1 MNNKVVSRMSNVL
14 CFVLLAQIIFPA
26 LWSTPAQASSASPD
40 ISIQFRS
47 LLAPAAD
54 AHMPDYG
61 ETYGER
67 NGYKY
72 GWNFDHTPYS
82 VNEAVYGSSLL
93 DSAIHMQ
100 AGGQW
105 EIALPAGSYEVEISV
120 GHAVYGSINTL
131 QVENVV
137 FWDHF
142 ELPAGGHD
150 KVKKRI
156 QLNDGRL
163 TLKGDPVSSSAFIH
177 TIAITK
183 VVPANRPTSLP
194 YIGLP
199 AEQNMVPGDKIILSG
214 SQSNEHNAIPSVRVK
229 ELGQAIDK
237 YMNEQISVMEQRIAT
252 MEQQAE
258 SCGGCNGSDLE
269 SAILGSPN
277 EYVVMKTGHLN
288 LDASAT
294 FGSPSKPVFL
304 ILDGLNTNRNLTL
317 TVYGTLAVK
326 GNLNANTNLTLN
338 VNAPD
343 HSAVA
348 GKGDVWVGGTIH
360 LNNDSAVR
368 AAGDIAAGSLIYNNG
383 LLNVQADRLLVADSM
398 HINTKVVMTIAQEM
412 LVGRLVSNNQTAN
425 ISVSTGDV
433 FIRDDI
439 HVNNHLSIQ
448 SGGVVAIG
456 GSITANQKPII
467 ATGIGASGQTKLHYR
482 INGLLAEYYTEANL
496 TGDLSTVVDENVNVS
511 NKLPIAKAG
520 LNDGNMSV
528 RWTGQ
533 ITPYFSEM
541 YEFEMDVRGG
551 VRLWVN
557 GVLLIDKWEETG
569 NGKYSGSLALE
580 AGIDYDIRLEYAN
593 RGGQPQATLKW
604 ASESGAKEIVPQSQL
619 SPFATPIL
627 SATATENVVNVA
639 WTPAFNANGYELEVD
654 GVIHSFGNE
663 SAFTHASLEPGTLH
677 KYRARAIYGDIKGVW
692 SVQQEVWTLPDVP
705 ANIRLQSTSNSVT
718 LTWDEVVGAAG
729 YDIETYNTI
738 IDNGIVT
745 TYTELNLNPNI
756 QRTFRIRA
764 HNASGPGKWS
774 AIVAKATVPGATGA
788 LYTVATD
795 TSIALSWDAVSGAD
809 SYDVEVDGT
818 IVGGLAVTQYFHAN
832 LQPNTIHTYRVRS
845 NNSEGSS
852 GWSEAVQ
859 AVTLPS
865 VPRHLRATTVAGD
878 HINLEWDEVTGA
890 TSYDLEVDG
899 VAVDVGTSTKYN
911 HSGLEA
917 NTEHTYRVRARHN
930 SVVGNWSEAITY
942 TTLSGVPLNLH
953 AVSTSNEITISWDPV
968 VGSIGYE
975 VEADGKVIPN
985 GLSTTYVHVGL
996 KPFTE
1001 HTYRVRAISKAGAGP
1016 WSELLTEMTGLDV
1029 PLLTALVLSK
1039 TSITLSWTTV
1049 PGATTYELMV
1059 DGEVIDVGNVTTYL
1073 HDGLL
1078 PSSWHVY
1085 RVRAKSGSIPS
1096 PWSAVLTKVT
1106 QLGTPVI
1113 TGLYATSSE
1122 IVVEWE
1128 AVPGATGYE
1137 IQADTVIVDVGT
1149 ATNYIHRNLLPNTVH
1164 TYRVRAKSGHDV
1176 GEWSTWSKLST
1187 QATSP
1192 VTPTRFR
1199 AVANTHYIE
1208 LQWDA
1213 SPGSLS
1219 YDLEVDGRIIKGI
1232 AGTSFI
1238 HRDLVPNTM
1247 HVYRVRAS
1255 NAGGTSPW
1263 SNKIKPRTIP
1273 ELTVDVGQ
1281 GSTFNFV
1288 IVAPSIPELKERTIT
1303 VTYNPDEL
1311 EILDLS
1317 VATPEIELAVG
1328 PIRGTNMSVS
1338 EIANG
1343 KIVFRISNAV
1353 KTTANI
1359 IRFTAKSD
1367 KSSKITYYVE

>member
-1 MNNKVVSRMSNVL
+1 MKSRLVSMLVKIL
-14 CFVLLAQIIFPA
+14 CLVLLAQIIVPEIWNSYTHAAPA
-26 LWSTPAQASSASPD
+26 APD
-40 ISIQFRS
+40 ISIQFKS
-47 LLAPAAD
+47 PEAPATEAYI
-54 AHMPDYG
+54 PDYG

-67 NGYKY
+67 NGYTY
-72 GWNFDHTPYS
+72 GWNFDHTSYS
-82 VNEAVYGSSLL
+82 VSEAVYGSSLL
-93 DSAIHMQ
+93 DSAINMQ

-105 EIALPAGSYEVEISV
+105 EIALSAGTYEVEISV
-120 GHAVYGSINTL
+120 GNAVYGSTNTL

-142 ELPAGGHD
+142 ALPAGGHD

-163 TLKGDPVSSSAFIH
+163 TMKGDPVSPSAFIH
-177 TIAITK
+177 SIAITK
-183 VVPANRPTSLP
+183 IVPANRPTFSP

-199 AEQNMVPGDKIILSG
+199 AEQNKVPGDKIILSG

-237 YMNEQISVMEQRIAT
+237 YMNEQISVMEQRIAS
-252 MEQQAE
+252 MGQQAE
-258 SCGGCNGSDLE
+258 SCGGCNSSNLE
-269 SAILGSPN
+269 SAILRSPN
-277 EYVVMKTGHLN
+277 EYVVMKAGHLN

-343 HSAVA
+343 HPAA
-348 GKGDVWVGGTIH
+348 TGKGDLWVGGTIH
-360 LNNDSAVR
+360 LNNDSVARVS
-368 AAGDIAAGSLIYNNG
+368 GDFVTGSLIYNNG
-383 LLNVQADRLLVADSM
+383 QLNVQADRLLVAGQM
-398 HINTKVVMTIAQEM
+398 HINTKVDMTISQEM
-412 LVGRLVSNNQTAN
+412 LVGSLVSNNQMGT
-425 ISVSTGDV
+425 ISVSSGDV

-448 SGGVVAIG
+448 TGGVVAIG

-467 ATGIGASGQTKLHYR
+467 VTGIGASGQTKLHYR
-482 INGLLAEYYTEANL
+482 INGLLAEYYTEADL
-496 TGDLSTVVDENVNVS
+496 TGDLFTVVDENVNVS

-533 ITPYFSEM
+533 ITPYFTET
-541 YEFEMDVRGG
+541 YEFEADVRGG
-551 VRLWVN
+551 VKLWVN
-557 GVLLIDKWEETG
+557 GVLLIDKWEKTG

-580 AGIDYDIRLEYAN
+580 AGVDYDIRLEYAN
-593 RGGQPQATLKW
+593 RGGQPLAKLNW
-604 ASESGAKEIVPQSQL
+604 ASASGAKEIVPQSQL
-619 SPFATPIL
+619 WPFAMPIL
-627 SATATENVVNVA
+627 TATATENDVNVV
-639 WTPAFNANGYELEVD
+639 WTTAFNANGYELEVD
-654 GVIHSFGNE
+654 GIIQSFGNQ
-663 SAFTHASLEPGTLH
+663 SAFTHAPLEPGTLH
-677 KYRARAIYGDIKGVW
+677 KYRVRAIDGDIKGNW
-692 SVQQEVWTLPDVP
+692 SALQDVWTLPEVP
-705 ANIRLQSTSNSVT
+705 NNIRLQSTSNSVT
-718 LTWDEVVGAAG
+718 LTWDDVVGAAG

-738 IDNGIVT
+738 IDNGNVT

-774 AIVAKATVPGATGA
+774 AIVVKSTMPGATGA

-795 TSIALSWDAVSGAD
+795 TSIAVSWDAVSGAD
-809 SYDVEVDGT
+809 SYDIEVDGT
-818 IVGGLAVTQYFHAN
+818 IVGGLAALQYLHEN

-845 NNSEGSS
+845 NNTEGSS
-852 GWSEAVQ
+852 GWSQPVQ

-865 VPRHLRATTVAGD
+865 VPHHLRATTVAGD
-878 HINLEWDEVTGA
+878 HITLEWDEVTDA

-899 VAVDVGTSTKYN
+899 VAVDVGTSVKYD

-917 NTEHTYRVRARHN
+917 NTEHTYRVRARHD
-930 SVVGNWSEAITY
+930 SVVGSWSEAITH
-942 TTLSGVPLNLH
+942 TTLSGVPVNLH
-953 AVSTSNEITISWDPV
+953 TVSTSNEITLTWDPV

-975 VEADGKVIPN
+975 VEADGKVVPN
-985 GLSTTYVHVGL
+985 GLSTTYVHTGL

-1016 WSELLTEMTGLDV
+1016 WSELLSETTGLDI
-1029 PLLTALVLSK
+1029 PLLTALALSK
-1039 TSITLSWTTV
+1039 TSIALSWTAV
-1049 PGATTYELMV
+1049 PGSTTYELMV

-1078 PSSWHVY
+1078 PYSWHAY
-1085 RVRAKSGSIPS
+1085 RVRAKSGSIPG
-1096 PWSAVLTKVT
+1096 PWSAALTKAT

-1113 TGLYATSSE
+1113 TRLFATSSE
-1122 IVVEWE
+1122 ITVEWDD
-1128 AVPGATGYE
+1128 VPGATGYE
-1137 IQADTVIVDVGT
+1137 IEADTVVVDVGT
-1149 ATNYIHRNLLPNTVH
+1149 ATSYIHRNLLPNTVH
-1164 TYRVRAKSGHDV
+1164 TYRVRAKSGNDV
-1176 GEWSTWSKLST
+1176 GDWSEWSKLST
-1187 QATSP
+1187 QATPP

-1199 AVANTHYIE
+1199 AIANTHYIE

-1213 SPGSLS
+1213 SPGSFN
-1219 YDLEVDGRIIKGI
+1219 YDLEVDGRIITGI
-1232 AGTSFI
+1232 AGTSFV

-1255 NAGGTSPW
+1255 NTSGSSPW

-1288 IVAPSIPELKERTIT
+1288 IVAPSIAGLTERTIT
-1303 VTYNPDEL
+1303 VTYNPEEL
-1311 EILDLS
+1311 DIQDLS
-1317 VATPEIELAVG
+1317 VATPEIELAAG

-1343 KIVFRISNAV
+1343 RIVFRISNAV
-1353 KTTANI
+1353 RTTVNI
-1359 IRFTAKSD
+1359 IRFTANSNE
-1367 KSSKITYYVE
+1367 SSKITYYVE